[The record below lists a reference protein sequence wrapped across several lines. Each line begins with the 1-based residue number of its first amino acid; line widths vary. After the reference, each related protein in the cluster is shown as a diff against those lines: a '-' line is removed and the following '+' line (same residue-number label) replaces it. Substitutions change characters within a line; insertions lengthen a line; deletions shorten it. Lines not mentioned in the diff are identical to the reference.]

1 MNKLI
6 LIILILWG
14 VNFSA
19 TSNHI
24 VGGDSWVEQIG
35 RNTFR
40 ISAKFYRKC
49 DGGGSS
55 MPRNMSLRF
64 FDNIT
69 NVQIGSSLIT
79 PRVGL
84 IDTLTFGDSCFTN
97 AQVGLCVS
105 VGLFVTTVTLPDNPN
120 GYYFSYRTPPNRS
133 NSILNIVSSS
143 SNIWYAQIPNP
154 ALVAG
159 NSSPKFVDYPMDA
172 YLCVNN
178 EKDIDYS
185 CIDPDG
191 DSLVYSLI
199 TPYDNTQPGGTRP
212 FILVNWIATPQHN
225 LLNILG
231 PGTSCVIDSR
241 TGIVTGRTGRL
252 GEYVIAV
259 KCEEFRNGIKIGEV
273 IRDMVV
279 KSLNCNYDSPPL
291 FDISE
296 DPILIKFE
304 KDTCFDVLAVD
315 QDFSDIFYLQVNSNS
330 FSLGASVG
338 TTSDSTY
345 TWKDAAGNLTTT
357 SGVAVTQLS
366 GNLFQ
371 GVGKVGVEFCW
382 KPTKCDIISIDSFY
396 VEFYG
401 YSIGCSGNSDSIYK
415 RIPIIVERAEYTHLV
430 PNVFSPNGDGIN
442 DKYFL
447 KKEAYDKCYDLLN
460 IRIYNRWGQN
470 VFESPNTNFEWD
482 GNDESGNP
490 LSAGSYF
497 VILQG
502 YYGGKEVTQN
512 FPITLFR

>member
-1 MNKLI
+1 ML
-6 LIILILWG
+6 LLGG
-14 VNFSA
+14 VNFTA

-49 DGGGSS
+49 DGGGSA
-55 MPRNMSLRF
+55 MPTSISLRF
-64 FDNIT
+64 FQNISNT
-69 NVQIGSSLIT
+69 QVGSTIAA
-79 PRVGL
+79 PRIGL
-84 IDTLTFGDSCFTN
+84 IDTLVFGDACFSN

-105 VGLFVTTVTLPDNPN
+105 VGVFVTTVTLPDYAN

-133 NSILNIVSSS
+133 NSILNVLSSS
-143 SNIWYAQIPNP
+143 SNIWYAQIPDP
-154 ALVAG
+154 ALIAG
-159 NSSPKFVDYPMDA
+159 NSSPKFIDYPKDA
-172 YLCVNN
+172 YLCVGN
-178 EKDIDYS
+178 EKEIDFS

-199 TPYDNTQPGGTRP
+199 TPFDNTQPGGTKP
-212 FILVNWIATPQHN
+212 FILVNWTASHN

-231 PGTSCVIDSR
+231 PGTSCVINPN
-241 TGIVTGRTGRL
+241 TGIVTGRTGML

-279 KSLNCNYDSPPL
+279 KSLNCNYDLPPV

-296 DPILIKFE
+296 DPISIKFE

-315 QDFSDIFYLQVNSNS
+315 RDFSDTFYLQVNSNA
-330 FSLGASVG
+330 FAYGAKVG
-338 TTSDSTY
+338 VASDSTY
-345 TWKDAAGNLTTT
+345 TWKNASGVITTT
-357 SGVAVTQLS
+357 SGVAVTDLS
-366 GNLFQ
+366 GNLFL
-371 GVGKVGVEFCW
+371 GVGEVGVEFCW
-382 KPTKCDIISIDSFY
+382 TPTVCDIISIDSFY

-415 RIPIIVERAEYTHLV
+415 RVPITVDRAEYTHSV
-430 PNVFSPNGDGIN
+430 PNVFSPNGDGVN

-460 IRIYNRWGQN
+460 VRIYNRWGQL
-470 VFESPNTNFEWD
+470 VFDSPNANFEWD
-482 GNDESGNP
+482 GKDKNGKD

-497 VILQG
+497 VVLQG
-502 YYGGKEVTQN
+502 YYGGREVTQN
-512 FPITLFR
+512 FPLTMFR